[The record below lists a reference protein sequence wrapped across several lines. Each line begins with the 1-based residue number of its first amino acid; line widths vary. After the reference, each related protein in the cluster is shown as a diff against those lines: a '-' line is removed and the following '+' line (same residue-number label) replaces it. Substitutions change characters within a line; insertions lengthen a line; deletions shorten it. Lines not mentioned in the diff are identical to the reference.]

1 MICWECSKILNIREY
16 LADLKLDNDKMLILV
31 DPVFA
36 DNGEL
41 YCEMTEQHISNF
53 KKLMEVSDIIT
64 PNITEACMLTGVDY
78 ELLRIRC
85 GLLRYEGNEKEK
97 LEHISKKVIEA
108 INEVLQKII
117 FKKNQVTIITGIE
130 LFNSVVTIMDVF
142 DGDRGSRQ
150 TTCNFVNKLENI
162 PGAGDL
168 FDALFLETKIF
179 GYNLID

>member
-85 GLLRYEGNEKEK
+85 GLLRYEG
-97 LEHISKKVIEA
+97 KKSYRGY
-108 INEVLQKII
+108 KWS
-117 FKKNQVTIITGIE
+117 FTKK
-130 LFNSVVTIMDVF
+130 
-142 DGDRGSRQ
+142 
-150 TTCNFVNKLENI
+150 
-162 PGAGDL
+162 
-168 FDALFLETKIF
+168 
-179 GYNLID
+179 